1 MPRTNEHLITAL
13 ISMNR
18 TAAHDI
24 IRQHYNGK
32 NTFLLIEQLV
42 VPALETIGD
51 LWTEGIVA
59 LSQVYMSSR
68 IIEELID
75 ELLPPGDPGRIG
87 QPKMAIAVLEDYH
100 LLGKRIVWSILR
112 AGGYELQDYGRVTVA
127 ETLEKIVA
135 DKIEILLISTL
146 MLPSALRIKD
156 LKSEMERQN
165 LKTRLIVGGAPFR
178 FDEMLWRDVNAD
190 ATANNAAD
198 SLKVLN
204 GIVEELT

>member
-1 MPRTNEHLITAL
+1 
-13 ISMNR
+13 
-18 TAAHDI
+18 
-24 IRQHYNGK
+24 
-32 NTFLLIEQLV
+32 
-42 VPALETIGD
+42 
-51 LWTEGIVA
+51 
-59 LSQVYMSSR
+59 
-68 IIEELID
+68 
-75 ELLPPGDPGRIG
+75 
-87 QPKMAIAVLEDYH
+87 
-100 LLGKRIVWSILR
+100 
-112 AGGYELQDYGRVTVA
+112 
-127 ETLEKIVA
+127 
-135 DKIEILLISTL
+135 

>member
-18 TAAHDI
+18 TAVHDI

-112 AGGYELQDYGRVTVA
+112 AGGYELLDYGRVTVA